1 MTKPLRAEFV
11 KSASAPSDF
20 PVSGLPE
27 VAFVGRSNVG
37 KSRLLNRLAGVTKL
51 AHVSKTP
58 GRTQL
63 INFFRVDRRF
73 HLVDLPGYGFAK
85 VPLQVRKHW
94 EGLITRYLF
103 NRSELRLVLLI
114 IDARRDPM
122 PNDLEVR
129 DLLEQSGTA
138 YVVVATKSDKIS
150 RASMARQR
158 VKFEDTFGADGKVPL
173 LTFSAVTNQGRKELW
188 SVIEKHVRGAKQT
201 PKVQ

>member
-20 PVSGLPE
+20 PTSGLPE
-27 VAFVGRSNVG
+27 VAFAGRSNVG
-37 KSRLLNRLAGVTKL
+37 KSSLLNRLAGVARL

-63 INFFRVDRRF
+63 INFFRVDERF
-73 HLVDLPGYGFAK
+73 YLVDLPGYGFAK
-85 VPLQVRKHW
+85 APLQVRKRW

-103 NRSELRLVLLI
+103 RRNELRLVLLI
-114 IDARRDPM
+114 VDARRDPM
-122 PNDLEVR
+122 PN
-129 DLLEQSGTA
+129 
-138 YVVVATKSDKIS
+138 VATKSDKIS

-158 VKFEDTFGADGKVPL
+158 VKFEEKFGADGKVPL
-173 LTFSAVTNQGRKELW
+173 FTFSAVTNQGRKELW
-188 SVIEKHVRGAKQT
+188 SVIEKHVLGARRA

>member
-20 PVSGLPE
+20 ITGGLPE
-27 VAFVGRSNVG
+27 VAFAGRSNVG
-37 KSRLLNRLAGVTKL
+37 KSRLLNRLAGVARL

-63 INFFRVDRRF
+63 INFFRVDERF
-73 HLVDLPGYGFAK
+73 YLVDLPGYGFAK
-85 VPLQVRKHW
+85 APLQVRKRW
-94 EGLITRYLF
+94 EELITRYLF
-103 NRSELRLVLLI
+103 RRSELRLVLLI

-129 DLLEQSGTA
+129 DLLEQSGTK

-158 VKFEDTFGADGKVPL
+158 VKFEDSFGAGGKVPL

-188 SVIEKHVRGAKQT
+188 SVIEKHVRGAT
-201 PKVQ
+201 RAPKVQ

>member
-1 MTKPLRAEFV
+1 MTKPVRAEFV

-20 PVSGLPE
+20 PETGWPE

-37 KSRLLNRLAGVTKL
+37 KSSLLNRLAGVAQL

-63 INFFRVDRRF
+63 INFFRVDERF
-73 HLVDLPGYGFAK
+73 YLVDLPGYGFAK
-85 VPLQVRKHW
+85 VPLQVRKRW

-103 NRSELRLVLLI
+103 HRSELRLVLLI

-129 DLLEQSGTA
+129 DLLERSGSS

-150 RASMARQR
+150 RAAMARQR
-158 VKFEDTFGADGKVPL
+158 VKFEDSFGTGGKVPL

-188 SVIEKHVRGAKQT
+188 SVIEKHVRGATQT
-201 PKVQ
+201 PKAQ